1 MFKSNFLNEISTRG
15 FIYQSSD
22 IEDLDTLMNQK
33 AITAYIGFDITS
45 DSLHIGSL
53 LQLMLLHW
61 LDYYD
66 HKTIALIGGGTTLIG
81 DPSGK
86 DEGRKILQL
95 QDIEN
100 NIVKIEKI
108 FEKFINLKDKAK
120 IINNYE
126 WLSDINY
133 INFLRDVGS
142 RVTINKMLTFE
153 SVKNRL
159 DREQPLTFLEFNY
172 MLLQAYDYYHL
183 NKEYDCELQLGGSDQ
198 WGNIVSGIDLIRRL
212 NNKKTFAITSPLIT
226 NNDGSKMGKT
236 ADGAI
241 WLDECKLSNYDFY
254 QFWRNA
260 DDTDVPKFLHFFTKL
275 PLEEISKLSKLKGQ
289 EINEAKKILVKTN
302 SAEYKSEKL
311 TEIALVTVDIKG
323 VGLYTLGPYRKDL
336 TEEQKKEYANLFK
349 KYFLKTFVSRL
360 TDYSEPKIDVISAEK
375 KNEKYTIVSS
385 ILLATDKKPEVKI
398 DWRVYTKNP
407 NKPLIRDLII
417 EGLSLART
425 QKEEFSSIIESNDG
439 DINALFNKLREFINS

>member
-15 FIYQSSD
+15 FIYQATD

-33 AITAYIGFDITS
+33 NITAYIGFDITS

-53 LQLMLLHW
+53 VQLMLLHW

-66 HKTIALIGGGTTLIG
+66 HKTIALMGGGTTLVG

-86 DEGRKILQL
+86 DEGRKILQP

-133 INFLRDVGS
+133 INFLRDIGS

-289 EINEAKKILVKTN
+289 EINEAKKILAFEVTKITRGEEQAREAKEISNNVFANNTLDDRIN
-302 SAEYKSEKL
+302 SFCVSSKEILISSFSLLDAVEKL
-311 TEIALVTVDIKG
+311 QLVKSRSEAKRLIKSNG
-323 VGLYTLGPYRKDL
+323 IKVNDENYNNSDFSLSSY
-336 TEEQKKEYANLFK
+336 
-349 KYFLKTFVSRL
+349 
-360 TDYSEPKIDVISAEK
+360 IS
-375 KNEKYTIVSS
+375 KNEIKISVG
-385 ILLATDKKPEVKI
+385 KKKI
-398 DWRVYTKNP
+398 G
-407 NKPLIRDLII
+407 II
-417 EGLSLART
+417 
-425 QKEEFSSIIESNDG
+425 KII
-439 DINALFNKLREFINS
+439 

>member
-66 HKTIALIGGGTTLIG
+66 HKTIALIGGGTTLVG

-289 EINEAKKILVKTN
+289 EINEAKKILAFEVTKITRGEEQAREAKEISNNVFANNTLDDRIN
-302 SAEYKSEKL
+302 SFCVSSKEILISSFSLLDAVEKL
-311 TEIALVTVDIKG
+311 QLVKSRSETKRLIKSNG
-323 VGLYTLGPYRKDL
+323 IKVNDENYHNNDFSLSSY
-336 TEEQKKEYANLFK
+336 
-349 KYFLKTFVSRL
+349 
-360 TDYSEPKIDVISAEK
+360 IS
-375 KNEKYTIVSS
+375 KNEIKISVG
-385 ILLATDKKPEVKI
+385 KKKI
-398 DWRVYTKNP
+398 G
-407 NKPLIRDLII
+407 II
-417 EGLSLART
+417 
-425 QKEEFSSIIESNDG
+425 KII
-439 DINALFNKLREFINS
+439 